1 MVTLIKKNSSESTTR
16 FKIINEIPK
25 ANSTICIIN
34 DSDILRKKIYSSF
47 KNEYH
52 IDQIVKTS
60 KKNYIENY
68 TANKFD
74 VIITDIEFTEGIDT
88 LFIKELNLNSP
99 HTRIVIY
106 TNPKNRSKRIQSMEF
121 GAEFFIFMDDELK
134 LLEFVVRKIIGK
146 SFELD

>member
-1 MVTLIKKNSSESTTR
+1 MMTLIKKKSSKSTSR
-16 FKIINEIPK
+16 FKIVNEIPQ

-34 DSDILRKKIYSSF
+34 DSDILREKIYSSF

-60 KKNYIENY
+60 KKDYIEKHMNK
-68 TANKFD
+68 KFD
-74 VIITDIEFTEGIDT
+74 VIITDIEFAEGIDT
-88 LFIKELNLNSP
+88 PFIKELNLNSP

-106 TNPKNRSKRIQSMEF
+106 TNPKNRNKRIQSMGF
-121 GAEFFIFMDDELK
+121 GAEFFIFMGDELK
-134 LLEFVVRKIIGK
+134 FLEFVVRRIIGN